1 MVQEKMA
8 RPGKTSGQPA
18 GDAGSRRIVLTNG
31 NLAVT
36 VVPDNSAFAHAA
48 RSQFVDWAPPA
59 RGAAGQHA
67 WLKPDLQRICHSAY
81 NAERGPV
88 SAAALRLHAQY

>member
-8 RPGKTSGQPA
+8 RPGKASGQLT

-36 VVPDNSAFAHAA
+36 DVPDNSAFARGA
-48 RSQFVDWAPPA
+48 RSQFIDRALPA

-67 WLKPDLQRICHSAY
+67 WLTPHLQRIRHSAY

-88 SAAALRLHAQY
+88 SVAALRLHAQY